1 MHQPNVVGRGPG
13 VLNAYKIKCCN
24 FPSLQGRP
32 TRRIGE
38 IRMIVSKEKAF
49 VDDSP
54 SDFRWLF
61 L

>member
-1 MHQPNVVGRGPG
+1 MHQSNVTGRGPG
-13 VLNAYKIKCCN
+13 VLHAYKIKCCN
-24 FPSLQGRP
+24 FPSLRRQP
-32 TRRIGE
+32 TRRIGD
-38 IRMIVSKEKAF
+38 IRMIISKEKAF